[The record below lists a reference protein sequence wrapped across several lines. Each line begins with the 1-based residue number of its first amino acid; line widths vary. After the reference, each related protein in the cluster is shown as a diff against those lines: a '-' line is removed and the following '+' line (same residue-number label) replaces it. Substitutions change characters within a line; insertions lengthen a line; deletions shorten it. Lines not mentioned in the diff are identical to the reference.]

1 MACLEEGYQRRQQ
14 VQGHHPAAAT
24 HLINISRPVQPQQDG
39 GTTSSHCTTVM
50 SNGTSASNKH
60 EAQPVRTLCKLL
72 NTPGKVLLQHSM
84 PIAVLELAHCVCQPI
99 ECVCVCVRPF
109 LPVAA
114 GAAQLHPVS
123 RCASVTLTR
132 RAYCQPLSTTVIHG
146 SPVCYFC
153 CNVAVPRLQC
163 RSRALGW

>member
-99 ECVCVCVRPF
+99 ECVCVCV
-109 LPVAA
+109 
-114 GAAQLHPVS
+114 
-123 RCASVTLTR
+123 CASVSSSSCWCCPAASSIALCISDTDKACVLSASQHNCHTR
-132 RAYCQPLSTTVIHG
+132 FTCVLLLLQRGCAS
-146 SPVCYFC
+146 SPM
-153 CNVAVPRLQC
+153 
-163 RSRALGW
+163 